1 MVQTGSKY
9 SQLVHK
15 ADQKM
20 VLNVTISF
28 QKEGWVESPTQSAA
42 GFVSYSNKR
51 ILQNIM
57 IFGIGL
63 VANHQNS
70 ETFPDK
76 GLDTHPFPL
85 GLLHSWARKPYS
97 IWLSIKGLV
106 DILTLTQITHAQ
118 KYGWAWTCSEPISL
132 VILNHIGINS
142 SMENL

>member
-28 QKEGWVESPTQSAA
+28 QKEGWVESPTQSAV

-57 IFGIGL
+57 IFGIEGWWQITKIQKL
-63 VANHQNS
+63 SQIKAY
-70 ETFPDK
+70 
-76 GLDTHPFPL
+76 PFPL

-97 IWLSIKGLV
+97 IWLSADGCFWHMC
-106 DILTLTQITHAQ
+106 T
-118 KYGWAWTCSEPISL
+118 
-132 VILNHIGINS
+132 IN
-142 SMENL
+142 